1 MQAIGYAFFSKLNI
15 SMQYNLFDLDEES
28 KDLTTIVTPFGK
40 HHWNVLPMGLK
51 WSPDFV
57 QKKMENIFRN
67 VNDPEVYINNIGAF
81 LPDWEHHIT
90 LLHAIATKLK
100 ENGFTVNPLNCN

>member
-51 WSPDFV
+51 
-57 QKKMENIFRN
+57 
-67 VNDPEVYINNIGAF
+67 
-81 LPDWEHHIT
+81 
-90 LLHAIATKLK
+90 
-100 ENGFTVNPLNCN
+100 